1 MSPSTNDLLEPVDP
15 ATSSTTSLRS
25 TSSVRPRARRLV
37 SFVSDDEEDLGGQ
50 GNGSHAAPAFAGVTP
65 PLSRDRTP
73 SPFASRNGSP
83 QVSKDPRNRTDTGYR
98 DSLRPTERME
108 FMRDNAIRNTS
119 DFLNTSW
126 SSIQSFASSV
136 FGTENPWGNTHGP
149 ASKSRRKPS
158 RTDIPI
164 RAPRR
169 TDSPSW
175 GPSTPSAPKPGSGTK
190 EERQALVQAKKR
202 EVLLLADGDSVS
214 NLKGRHKRR
223 DSSDRTDEIAD
234 PDKDEDA
241 LVYVH
246 RVQPTDTMTGV
257 TIKYGCN
264 PAVFRKANGFWPNDS
279 IQMRKTVLLPADAC
293 TVKGRRIESENG
305 PDLLGDDATANT
317 NGDHIPPTE
326 ARSQEDSGSKE
337 DGDRIWKH
345 EAWVQIDGFP
355 EPVEIGRVP
364 RRTLG
369 FFSRAR
375 RKSVSYTDA
384 EPSDSTRPSTDT
396 QRLSSEPSTHPRSLP
411 QSATASPSRAADS
424 RRGHRRTGSN
434 IRLEGPGGVG
444 TLGRNATTPG
454 PATDSL
460 SKSFS
465 QHLSTLTAPQV
476 PSNLRKTSFDS
487 TSTAMSGTSTNGL
500 ENVGGAIESWM
511 RKMASRAKSGL
522 SELQQGTASF
532 ASQRQQG
539 DLIELDDSF
548 EPNTSSPRR
557 PARHDHRGGPV
568 DHSRLSTRAQ
578 QHSGYSSPSTSR
590 ARQGRTSPR
599 PKDD

>member
-1 MSPSTNDLLEPVDP
+1 MSPSSNDLLEPVDP

-37 SFVSDDEEDLGGQ
+37 SFASDGEDDIGGQ
-50 GNGSHAAPAFAGVTP
+50 GNGLLAAPAFAGVTP

-83 QVSKDPRNRTDTGYR
+83 QVSKDPRKGTDTGYR

-119 DFLNTSW
+119 DFLNSSW

-136 FGTENPWGNTHGP
+136 FGTENSWGNTHGP

-158 RTDIPI
+158 RTDLPV

-169 TDSPSW
+169 SDSPSW
-175 GPSTPSAPKPGSGTK
+175 GPSAPSAPKPGSGTK

-223 DSSDRTDEIAD
+223 DSSDRTDQVAD
-234 PDKDEDA
+234 PDQDEDA
-241 LVYVH
+241 LIYVH

-264 PAVFRKANGFWPNDS
+264 PAVFRKANGFWPSDS
-279 IQMRKTVLLPADAC
+279 IQMRKTVLLPVKAC
-293 TVKGRRIESENG
+293 TVKGRRIESGSSQES
-305 PDLLGDDATANT
+305 PGDGTTANA
-317 NGDHIPPTE
+317 NGGYMSPTE
-326 ARSQEDSGSKE
+326 TCSHEDSGSKA

-355 EPVEIGRVP
+355 APVEIGRVP

-369 FFSRAR
+369 FFSRTR

-396 QRLSSEPSTHPRSLP
+396 QRLSSEPSTQPRSLP
-411 QSATASPSRAADS
+411 QSTSASPSRTADS

-460 SKSFS
+460 SKFFS

-476 PSNLRKTSFDS
+476 PSNLRKTSSDS

-500 ENVGGAIESWM
+500 ENVGGAIENWM
-511 RKMASRAKSGL
+511 RKVASRAKSGL
-522 SELQQGTASF
+522 SELQQGTASY

-539 DLIELDDSF
+539 DLIELDDSL
-548 EPNTSSPRR
+548 EANTSSPRR
-557 PARHDHRGGPV
+557 PARHDRGGPA
-568 DHSRLSTRAQ
+568 DHARFSTRAQ

-590 ARQGRTSPR
+590 ARQGRISPR